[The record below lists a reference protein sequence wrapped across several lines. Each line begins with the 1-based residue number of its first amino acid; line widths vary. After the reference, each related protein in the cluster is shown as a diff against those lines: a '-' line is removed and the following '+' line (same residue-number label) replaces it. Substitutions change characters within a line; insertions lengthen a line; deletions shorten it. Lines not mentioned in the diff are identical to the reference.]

1 MSQLPP
7 QAGRGRPGD
16 VRGWPQARLALAIG
30 LLVLVVAGLR
40 TAVPAPSLDGPFRHD
55 GLPLGVA
62 LEAVLA
68 CLLAALAIR
77 NSRAPRDAL
86 LAARLRR
93 LLIYVVVAGLVAVPT
108 AYLLSRHVGRLKAR
122 PPIPASSAR
131 PPGPLRVSTV
141 SMNGNTV
148 LLVVLAVAAAALV
161 YGIVRLF
168 LKRPTIWAG
177 WRRGR
182 SGIAL
187 EPAAEEDD
195 DDEAE
200 LLEAVESGQSALR
213 LLDDARAAIIACYVA
228 MEQNLAQAGTARAV
242 ADTPDELL
250 ARAARQ
256 GLVRGDA
263 AARLTAL
270 FYEARFSSHL
280 MPPQRRDQA
289 RQALDELAA
298 GLRDLEPA
306 GRGAAGR
313 GAGAADG
320 LGGADGA
327 ASRTGGAAHGADG

>member
-1 MSQLPP
+1 MSQLRP

-16 VRGWPQARLALAIG
+16 VRGWPRARLALAIG
-30 LLVLVVAGLR
+30 LLVLVEAGLR

-141 SMNGNTV
+141 SMKGNTV
-148 LLVVLAVAAAALV
+148 LLVVLALAAAALV

-168 LKRPTIWAG
+168 LKRPTIWVG

-187 EPAAEEDD
+187 EPAAEEDG
-195 DDEAE
+195 EAE

-270 FYEARFSSHL
+270 FYEARFSSHP
-280 MPPQRRDQA
+280 MPPQRRDHA

-306 GRGAAGR
+306 GR
-313 GAGAADG
+313 
-320 LGGADGA
+320 
-327 ASRTGGAAHGADG
+327 ASGAAHGADG

>member
-1 MSQLPP
+1 
-7 QAGRGRPGD
+7 
-16 VRGWPQARLALAIG
+16 
-30 LLVLVVAGLR
+30 
-40 TAVPAPSLDGPFRHD
+40 
-55 GLPLGVA
+55 
-62 LEAVLA
+62 
-68 CLLAALAIR
+68 
-77 NSRAPRDAL
+77 
-86 LAARLRR
+86 
-93 LLIYVVVAGLVAVPT
+93 
-108 AYLLSRHVGRLKAR
+108 
-122 PPIPASSAR
+122 
-131 PPGPLRVSTV
+131 
-141 SMNGNTV
+141 MNGNTV
-148 LLVVLAVAAAALV
+148 LLVVLALAAAALV

-195 DDEAE
+195 EAE
-200 LLEAVESGQSALR
+200 LVEAVESGQSALR

-270 FYEARFSSHL
+270 FYEARFSSHP
-280 MPPQRRDQA
+280 MPPQRRDHA

-298 GLRDLEPA
+298 DLRDLEPA
-306 GRGAAGR
+306 GHGP
-313 GAGAADG
+313 
-320 LGGADGA
+320 
-327 ASRTGGAAHGADG
+327 GAAHGADG

>member
-30 LLVLVVAGLR
+30 LLVLVVAGMR

-148 LLVVLAVAAAALV
+148 LLVVLALAAAALV

-187 EPAAEEDD
+187 EPAAEED

-298 GLRDLEPA
+298 DLRDLEP
-306 GRGAAGR
+306 AGR

-327 ASRTGGAAHGADG
+327 AGRTGGAAHGADG